1 MQLTSRTSIPRIAIT
16 AGEPSGIGPD
26 VVVALADRAWPAQL
40 VIIADPDL
48 IADRAQRL
56 GKAIDILRYDPQ
68 APVAQSRPGKLIV
81 AGEPLRVTCTPARL
95 NAANA
100 AYVIATLNRACDG
113 CRQGEFAAMV
123 TAPVS
128 KSIINDAGIPFSG
141 HTEFLAER
149 TGVAQPVMLLV
160 ADTLRIALVTTHLAL
175 KDVPAAI
182 TGERIRHVFE
192 LLHEALVTHFSLRSP
207 RIIVLGLNPHAG
219 EAGHLGKEEI
229 EIIQP
234 AIAALRAAGY
244 QPIGPLPA
252 DTAMTPTQ
260 LSQADAVLAMY
271 HDQGLPVLK
280 HHGFGKAVNITLG
293 LPIIRTSVDHGT
305 ALDLAGSG
313 RADPGSMIAALEMAL
328 EMTGRSTG

>member
-1 MQLTSRTSIPRIAIT
+1 MRIIPRTSIPRIAIT

-26 VVVALADRAWPAQL
+26 VVVALAERDWPAQL
-40 VIIADPDL
+40 VIVADPDL

-56 GKAIDILRYDPQ
+56 GKPIDILRYDPQ
-68 APVAQSRPGKLIV
+68 APVAQSRTGQLIV
-81 AGEPLRVTCTPARL
+81 AGEPLRAVCTPARL
-95 NAANA
+95 DPANA
-100 AYVIATLNRACDG
+100 AYVIATLDRACDG
-113 CRQGEFAAMV
+113 CQQGEFAAMV
-123 TAPVS
+123 TAPVN
-128 KSIINDAGIPFSG
+128 KSVINEAGIPFSG
-141 HTEFLAER
+141 HTEFLADR
-149 TGVAQPVMLLV
+149 TGAAQPVMLLV

-182 TGERIRHVFE
+182 TGERIRQVFK
-192 LLHEALVTHFSLRSP
+192 LLHEGLVAHFGLQSP

-234 AIAALRAAGY
+234 ALAELRTAGY

-252 DTAMTPTQ
+252 DTAMTPTH

-280 HHGFGKAVNITLG
+280 HAGFGEAVNITLG
-293 LPIIRTSVDHGT
+293 LPFIRTSVDHGT
-305 ALDLAGSG
+305 ALDIAGKN
-313 RADPGSMIAALEMAL
+313 RADASSMFNAAKTAL
-328 EMTGRSTG
+328 RMCR